1 MNILNKA
8 DEIVNKRK
16 EEKERFYGPFEEG
29 MEKAAKIASII
40 SFCEF
45 GLIKIPYFS
54 EINSSY
60 GFSFETRTGKP
71 QDIASSGAIGNA
83 SPLLNKIK
91 TLYFIKHF
99 SGKLETPISLI

>member
-40 SFCEF
+40 RS
-45 GLIKIPYFS
+45 K
-54 EINSSY
+54 
-60 GFSFETRTGKP
+60 
-71 QDIASSGAIGNA
+71 
-83 SPLLNKIK
+83 
-91 TLYFIKHF
+91 
-99 SGKLETPISLI
+99 